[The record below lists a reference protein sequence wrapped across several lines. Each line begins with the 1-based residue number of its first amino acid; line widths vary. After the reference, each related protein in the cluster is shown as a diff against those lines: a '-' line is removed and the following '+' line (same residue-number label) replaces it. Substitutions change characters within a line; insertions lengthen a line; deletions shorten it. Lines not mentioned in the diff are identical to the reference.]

1 MTLMSNKILN
11 TSPFESS
18 ESVHTPIS
26 PLVATAEEEKF
37 RLLVESVRD
46 YGIFL
51 IDKKGFIESWNIGA
65 ERIKGYQADEI
76 IGKHFSIFYTSED
89 KIRRHPQFELEI
101 AEKIGKYEEE
111 GWRVRKD
118 GTRFW
123 SNIVITALRDK
134 TGALVGFA
142 KVTRDLTER
151 KNAEEKLKLS
161 EERAR
166 KMFESVKDYAMITL
180 NCDGTI
186 ATWNEGARRIKGYET
201 KEIIGKHF
209 SVFYPETD
217 IQMGKCEYGLNE
229 AIETGRFEDD
239 GWQVRKDGTRFWA
252 SVIITAIRDNDGSII
267 AFSQVTR
274 DMTERKRTD
283 DLLRM
288 SYANLEKRIDERTN
302 QLMST
307 NIKLQEAIQVRDEF
321 LSIASHELRTPL
333 TPLKLQVQRLLKS
346 IHHKTLHSMSEKS
359 LEKIIS
365 GCDTSISR
373 LSSLIDNL
381 LDVSRINMGKLNLN
395 IEKFDLKEMASELLD
410 RYRLEIRNSETDVTL
425 TVKDPIWGNFDRLRI
440 EQVFTNLLTN
450 ALKYGERKPVRIE
463 IYEENGCAH
472 FTFHD
477 RGLGIPP
484 KDLERVFERFERLHA
499 EDTVGGLGLGLY
511 ITRQI
516 IEAHGGTINA
526 ESSKEWGTLF
536 KVKIPLNHLEP

>member
-1 MTLMSNKILN
+1 MSNKILS

-18 ESVHTPIS
+18 ESVHS
-26 PLVATAEEEKF
+26 NASQLAATVVEEKF

-46 YGIFL
+46 YGFFL
-51 IDKKGFIESWNIGA
+51 IDREGFIESWNIGA
-65 ERIKGYQADEI
+65 ERIKGYSADEI
-76 IGKHFSIFYTSED
+76 IGKHFSVFYTSED

-123 SNIVITALRDK
+123 SNIVITALREKNGD
-134 TGALVGFA
+134 LVGFA

-166 KMFESVKDYAMITL
+166 KMFESVKDYSMLTL

-186 ATWNEGARRIKGYET
+186 ATWNEGARRIKGYEA

-209 SVFYPETD
+209 SIFYPEHD
-217 IQMGKCEYGLNE
+217 IQMGKCEYGMRE

-239 GWQVRKDGTRFWA
+239 GWLNRKDGTKFWA
-252 SVIITAIRDNDGSII
+252 SVVITAIRDNDGSII
-267 AFSQVTR
+267 AFSQVIR

-288 SYANLEKRIDERTN
+288 SYSNLEKRIDERTN

-307 NIKLQEAIQVRDEF
+307 NIKLQDAIQVRDEF

-346 IHHKTLHSMSEKS
+346 IQHKTLSTMSEKS

-365 GCDTSISR
+365 SCDASISR

-381 LDVSRINMGKLNLN
+381 LDVSRINMGKLNLTV
-395 IEKFDLKEMASELLD
+395 EKFDLKEMATEVID
-410 RYRLEIRNSETDVTL
+410 RYRLEIMNSETDVTL
-425 TVKDPIWGNFDRLRI
+425 IVKDPIWGHFDRLRI

-477 RGLGIPP
+477 RGLGIEP
-484 KDLERVFERFERLHA
+484 KDLERVFERFERLHV

-516 IEAHGGTINA
+516 IEAHGGMIKA
-526 ESSKEWGTLF
+526 ESSLEWGTLF
-536 KVKIPLNHLEP
+536 KVKIPLDFLEA